1 MATFTFKWDTG
12 KIELAAEAVLA
23 MPAAQLSTF
32 IKTATVN
39 REEVKAEIAAFIASE
54 LENYDPKV
62 YSHKP
67 IIERYNKLL
76 SVCEG
81 KKQSKRDKAIMRIVN
96 NVADSR
102 PQWAGVFQDA
112 GKYCVCDGYRM
123 IRSAAALDG
132 FKSVSAVLDTT
143 KAIGSIRDYTV
154 KLVLPTVKELKQ
166 DMKIAKLAGADA
178 GNVHVRVDGK
188 RMDFVYDFGVGLP
201 MVNAKYLVDM
211 LEALPECE
219 SFARPDKTIAP
230 IYFVSGEDDG
240 ILLPVRKTSEEARK
254 VDRAEYEAKQEAER
268 AERLRREEQERIERE
283 QEIETAIA
291 QAEQK
296 IISSGYIENENIY
309 GKLLFLRLF
318 DKYGV
323 KVPIRT
329 RGWIINKL
337 VAVNQHSDGGAQVFR
352 NVKSKNEKISDGFC
366 AAYWNLRNILIAESE
381 KAESE
386 AATPA
391 AVDHEEA
398 LARVETVAA
407 AVRVNEAEDNIT
419 GVILRQVKREMFTE
433 DEAKRALLFPVS
445 VSNRFALA
453 LPAHEEAAQDVEAVS
468 SAAVINPAFLRAC
481 KGRYEIIYN
490 PGYPDTTS
498 GMESLIFAFCEVL
511 HKPRYKNSS

>member
-39 REEVKAEIAAFIASE
+39 REEVKAEIAAFIAAE

-96 NVADSR
+96 SVADSR

-112 GKYCVCDGYRM
+112 GKHCVCDGYRM
-123 IRSAAALDG
+123 IRSADALDG
-132 FKSVSAVLDTT
+132 FKAASAVLDTT
-143 KAIGSIRDYTV
+143 KAIGNISDYTV

-188 RMDFVYDFGVGLP
+188 RMDFVYDFGVDLP

-219 SFARPDKTIAP
+219 AFARSGMLNAP

-296 IISSGYIENENIY
+296 IISSGYIENENVY

-337 VAVNQHSDGGAQVFR
+337 VAVNQHSDGGANIR
-352 NVKSKNEKISDGFC
+352 IRSTRKNEKVSGGFWD
-366 AAYWNLRNILIAESE
+366 AYCVLRTMLIEASE
-381 KAESE
+381 KAKAESE

-391 AVDHEEA
+391 AVDREEA
-398 LARVETVAA
+398 LARVEAVAA

-453 LPAHEEAAQDVEAVS
+453 LPAHEEAAQDAEAVS
-468 SAAVINPAFLRAC
+468 SVAVINPAFLREY
-481 KGRYEIIYN
+481 RRQYTEVDREN
-490 PGYPDTTS
+490 
-498 GMESLIFAFCEVL
+498 AFCDIL
-511 HKPRYKNSS
+511 HNPEYKNSA